1 MGRMKSKN
9 LKRIALGL
17 GTATFMC
24 ASAVFSAVPA
34 MAAENE
40 NTETAQ
46 TTQEATVESE
56 NNLVFDALEGAYYSD
71 VSTLSDVELYA
82 GTETWYTGTSFAG
95 EYTFTDTNTTPVKT
109 MGNSGTLTISG
120 SFYGADGYAS
130 ASPIKLTVKIRTT
143 SGTVLASTV
152 AVDDRSGST
161 SFAVSCNV
169 VQGQQLQIFFDA
181 SSVANPPGILR
192 KAHVAY
198 NKHLY

>member
-82 GTETWYTGTSFAG
+82 GTETWYGSGFGG
-95 EYTFTDTNTTPVKT
+95 EYTFTNNNTTPVKT
-109 MGNSGTLTISG
+109 MGNSGTLLISG
-120 SFYGADGYAS
+120 NFYGADGYAS
-130 ASPIKLTVKIRTT
+130 ASPIKLTVRIQST
-143 SGTVLASTV
+143 SGSILSTTIV
-152 AVDDRSGST
+152 VDDMSGST
-161 SFAVSCNV
+161 PFAVSCPV
-169 VQGQQLQIFFDA
+169 SQGQKIQLFFDA
-181 SSVANPPGILR
+181 SSVANPPGIYR

-198 NKHLY
+198 NYDIY